1 MSDEPELQES
11 ETTPIEA
18 EEPPQAAPLADLDD
32 DEPGLPDDGEGETV
46 GEDELE
52 AEGKEGD

>member
-11 ETTPIEA
+11 ETTPIETEDA
-18 EEPPQAAPLADLDD
+18 PEAAPLADLDD
-32 DEPGLPDDGEGETV
+32 EPGLPDGDEGEGV
-46 GEDELE
+46 GPDELE